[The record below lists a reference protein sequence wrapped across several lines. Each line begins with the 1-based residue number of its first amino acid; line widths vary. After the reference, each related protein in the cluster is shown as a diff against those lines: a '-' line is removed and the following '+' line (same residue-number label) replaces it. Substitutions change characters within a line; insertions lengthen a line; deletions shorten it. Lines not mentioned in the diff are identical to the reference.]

1 MSNKIKKAI
10 NIKYWQK
17 KMPQS
22 SSINLDRLP
31 YKNCVYGAF
40 AVNAILIILIFIFKT
55 HLPPQIPLYYGL
67 ARGEQ
72 QLAENIYLSIPS
84 LASSLILIANLVL
97 AYFIKDEFIQ
107 KTLVISALA
116 GSLLA
121 TITVTKII
129 FVVGSF

>member
-1 MSNKIKKAI
+1 MSNKVKKAI

-17 KMPQS
+17 KMPKS

-31 YKNCVYGAF
+31 YKNYVYGAF